1 MFLAFWPWVLK
12 NVQPSSEKYS
22 RSGGAGTAPRCS
34 QTHHQINWWN
44 KRRAAETSGDRAQS
58 PNLILQELFING
70 GQDTDAP
77 GVWTGVQ
84 NPESRTRSLEPTR
97 PTPRPLLQAPPRRS
111 RPRPQAPRLRA
122 PAPVPADAGPA
133 PPRLAPPPCALGS
146 AAGWT
151 QPRRCSRSFVL
162 RWRRRRRPLGSSP
175 ARLLRSPA
183 RALW

>member
-34 QTHHQINWWN
+34 QTHHQTNWWN

-84 NPESRTRSLEPTR
+84 NPESRTHAAHGAWAPPPAPGPAPT
-97 PTPRPLLQAPPRRS
+97 LQAPPPGSAAPSAGPSPRRR
-111 RPRPQAPRLRA
+111 RPR
-122 PAPVPADAGPA
+122 PA
-133 PPRLAPPPCALGS
+133 PPRPAPV
-146 AAGWT
+146 
-151 QPRRCSRSFVL
+151 R
-162 RWRRRRRPLGSSP
+162 
-175 ARLLRSPA
+175 ARLGCRLDA
-183 RALW
+183 AAALL